1 LEIIYGTRNLAK
13 VMSMKKM
20 LCGLDLQLKDLSFF
34 EHLPVVEEIGSS
46 PLDNARAKAETY
58 YRFFASPVFACD
70 SGLYIEGLDSGLQP
84 GAKVRRKGSKVLN
97 DDEMIDY
104 YKKLLEGLGGQA
116 VARYR
121 NAIFLI
127 FDDDQK
133 CWLMD
138 DRIEE
143 TFYLVSRPHPSRVEG
158 FPLDSLSID
167 IRSGK
172 YFVDLTDEER
182 SSAYHCRDGFRNFFS
197 EAISSFSDRHF

>member
-1 LEIIYGTRNLAK
+1 MEIIYGTRNLAK

-116 VARYR
+116 VAHYG
-121 NAIFLI
+121 NAILPI
-127 FDDDQK
+127 LDDDQK
-133 CWLMD
+133 RWLMD
-138 DRIEE
+138 DTMEE
-143 TFYLVSRPHPSRVEG
+143 TFYLVSRPHPARVES
-158 FPLDSLSID
+158 FPKSSLSID
-167 IRSGK
+167 IQLGK
-172 YFVDLTDEER
+172 YFAVATDEEKPVLDNCLNG
-182 SSAYHCRDGFRNFFS
+182 SQKFLSQSNQF
-197 EAISSFSDRHF
+197 IW